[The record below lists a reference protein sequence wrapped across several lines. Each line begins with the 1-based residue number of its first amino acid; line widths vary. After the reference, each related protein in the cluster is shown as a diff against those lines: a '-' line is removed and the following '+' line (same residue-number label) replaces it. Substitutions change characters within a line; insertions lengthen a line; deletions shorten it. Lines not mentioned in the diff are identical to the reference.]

1 MTLTLGQELAEM
13 ALITKEKICDE
24 WFIKLQQ
31 TKSIDELIK
40 MYISG
45 IDFCF
50 SNDYPSKDY
59 IRQHFKGKMEEY
71 GVFLDDTI
79 AIDNKRKVILLGES
93 IASLTY
99 TDFNVCQLYL
109 RDNSIANVVAKDNCI
124 LCIDIFYNSKLNIV
138 CNDNCKLIINNF
150 GGEINI
156 EKSETVK
163 VKLIDKGKKGY

>member
-13 ALITKEKICDE
+13 ALITREKICDE

-40 MYISG
+40 MYMRG

-59 IRQHFKGKMEEY
+59 IREHFKGKMESY
-71 GVFLDDTI
+71 GVFLDDVI

-109 RDNSIANVVAKDNCI
+109 RDKSVANVVAKDNCI

-138 CNDNCKLIINNF
+138 CNDNSKVIINNF

-156 EKSETVK
+156 EQSETAK